1 MGQNFKVVG
10 VEPMAPWFRKD
21 RLTTDIETGRLVE
34 IALERDS
41 WTIDG
46 ARFLIDGDVVVVR

>member
-1 MGQNFKVVG
+1 
-10 VEPMAPWFRKD
+10 MAPWFRKD

-34 IALERDS
+34 IALELDS